1 VKINKSVHDDVAVL
15 ELVGDFD
22 SFVCPRFTE
31 EIENLTEI
39 GLKKVVLN
47 LRYLRFINS
56 TALGCLVKT
65 KKTLEGKAGDLVI
78 AKPSQFAKSIMT
90 TLGLSDIIRTFPE
103 EENALHHFKAGD
115 EKSVEIEGENVILF
129 QFADSGA
136 GAAFGKPFG
145 VGKITNLVE
154 DSLSFSWDGGKEGA
168 DPKTAALF
176 KPGVAMN
183 VKFRLPFYRKSYY
196 FEAACDVTSA
206 SKAADGTLAVEMA
219 FREMKPEDRKS
230 IQQFVADMRFLK
242 NEIPGTKR

>member
-22 SFVCPRFTE
+22 TFVCPRFTE
-31 EIENLTEI
+31 EVENLVEI

-47 LRYLRFINS
+47 LRFLRFINS

-90 TLGLSDIIRTFPE
+90 TLGLGDIIRTFPE

-115 EKSVEIEGENVILF
+115 QKSVEIEGENVILF
-129 QFADSGA
+129 QFADEKA
-136 GAAFGKPFG
+136 AAAFGKPFG
-145 VGKITNLVE
+145 VGKIVNLLE
-154 DSLSFSWDGGKEGA
+154 ETILFAWDGGKDGA
-168 DPKTAALF
+168 SPDTSKLF
-176 KPGVAMN
+176 KPGTAVN
-183 VKFRLPFYRKSYY
+183 VKFRLPFYRKAYY
-196 FEAACDVTSA
+196 FEAACDLVKA
-206 SKAADGTLAVEMA
+206 SKSEGGVTNVELS

-242 NEIPGTKR
+242 NEIPSSKK